1 MKKYVLI
8 ILLISLLIPNLA
20 TADQVKTIE
29 IKGVIGD
36 YAPGARMY
44 EVNGKMYEF
53 EEDITIQSQAGE
65 ILTFADLKGGMS
77 IKIVGVK
84 EFGPDGKEKIKYIST
99 LVSQRFTNVG
109 L

>member
-1 MKKYVLI
+1 MKKY
-8 ILLISLLIPNLA
+8 ILLSLLTILLIPNLA

-36 YAPGARMY
+36 YSPEARMY

-65 ILTFADLKGGMS
+65 ILTFADLKGGMP

-84 EFGPDGKEKIKYIST
+84 EFRPDGKEKIKYISIIVMNKKIK
-99 LVSQRFTNVG
+99 LR
-109 L
+109 

>member
-20 TADQVKTIE
+20 IADQVKTIE

-84 EFGPDGKEKIKYIST
+84 EFGPDGKEKIKYISIIVMNKKIK
-99 LVSQRFTNVG
+99 LK
-109 L
+109 